1 MTSLRA
7 VQILCGRGAGVGWLI
22 LQHIHKNRVAHPS
35 RLGLP
40 RYRAYLSIG
49 VLEGRPWPG
58 NLSCRPF
65 SFSKERDCFWT
76 GLLQTRLPNP
86 KASILLRILIAL
98 SCRTASPLPPPP
110 TTLQVFF
117 PLAFPTSVQAHG
129 DEADRLE
136 VLRSFYSYIMYK
148 VNSK

>member
-22 LQHIHKNRVAHPS
+22 LQHIRKNRVAHPS

-86 KASILLRILIAL
+86 KASILLRIRIAS
-98 SCRTASPLPPPP
+98 SCRTAFPPTPPLPQPSRFFFHSLSRRLYKLMG
-110 TTLQVFF
+110 TRQTDGKCSGHFILTLC
-117 PLAFPTSVQAHG
+117 T
-129 DEADRLE
+129 
-136 VLRSFYSYIMYK
+136 K
-148 VNSK
+148 

>member
-22 LQHIHKNRVAHPS
+22 LQHIRKNRVAHPS

-86 KASILLRILIAL
+86 KASILLRVRIAS
-98 SCRTASPLPPPP
+98 SCRTPFPPAP

-117 PLAFPTSVQAHG
+117 PLAFPASVQAHG
-129 DEADRLE
+129 DEADRRE
-136 VLRSFYSYIMYK
+136 VFRSFYSYTMYK